1 MNRLKQLREERKLTL
16 RELAEKIHIDKSSL
30 SRFENGEREPRTS
43 VIVDIANFFNVSLD
57 YLLGQSEIRNPEKIV
72 YSETEPSLDDI
83 LQREMEG
90 VEYALFGEVRDLTD
104 EQKED
109 LLQMVKLFKKNLKE

>member
-16 RELAEKIHIDKSSL
+16 RELSEIIHIDKSSL

-57 YLLGQSEIRNPEKIV
+57 YLLGQSEIRNPEKLV
-72 YSETEPSLDDI
+72 YRETEPTLDET

-90 VEYALFGEVRDLTD
+90 FEYALFGEVKDLNE

-109 LLQMVKLFKKNLKE
+109 LLTMVRLFKKNLRD